1 MKWGIL
7 ATGKITNK
15 FAQTVLDMKG
25 ADTLAAVGSRR
36 LEAAEEFAAKYGIEH
51 AYGSYEELCRSPY
64 VDAVYV
70 ATPNSM
76 HYENAR
82 MCLEAGKHVLC
93 EKPFTTK
100 AEEAEELYRLAR
112 EKGLFIM
119 EAFWTRFIPALVEM
133 RKLIADGLIGEIKH
147 TRCDYGFVTDDSRK
161 GRKFDSSLGGGALLD
176 IGIYNLG
183 FVHMVMGEGPV
194 HFSSEVNIN
203 EYGTDDFS
211 VILLEY
217 PGGRT
222 ACVTTAIGLELPREA
237 AVFGTK
243 GSIAISDHQH
253 AQALTIRLNGQ
264 APYEVKMPF
273 DVNGFEYQIREV
285 NRCVEAG
292 MNTSDILSEKD
303 SLTVLALMDDI
314 RKSWDMK
321 FSYEIDG

>member
-15 FAQTVLDMKG
+15 FAQTVIDMKG
-25 ADTLAAVGSRR
+25 EEVLSAVGSRR
-36 LEAAEEFAAKYGIEH
+36 PEAAAKFAAKYGIEH
-51 AYGSYEELCRSPY
+51 AYGSYEELCSSPY
-64 VDAVYV
+64 VDAVYI

-76 HYENAR
+76 HFENAK

-93 EKPFTTK
+93 EKPFTTN
-100 AEEAEELYRLAR
+100 AAQAEELYRLAE

-119 EAFWTRFIPALVEM
+119 EAFWTRFLPLLLEM
-133 RKLIADGLIGEIKH
+133 RRLIGEGVIGDVKH
-147 TRCDYGFVTDDSRK
+147 ARCDYGFVTDDSRK
-161 GRKFDSSLGGGALLD
+161 GRKFDSGLGGGALLD

-183 FVHMVMGEGPV
+183 FIHMVMGEAPV

-211 VILLEY
+211 SILLEY

-222 ACVTTAIGLELPREA
+222 ACVTTAIGLNMPREA

-243 GSIAISDHQH
+243 GSISIPDHQH
-253 AQALTIRLNGQ
+253 AEVMVVRPDNGD
-264 APYEVKMPF
+264 AYEVKMPF

-285 NRCVEAG
+285 NRCVKVG
-292 MNTSDILSEKD
+292 MNTSDILGKDD
-303 SLTVLALMDDI
+303 SLTVLTLMDDI

-321 FSYEIDG
+321 FSYEENA